1 MGAGGAV
8 APDLRCRGALVTMSI
23 RFIVLPLVGL
33 LATAAD
39 APPLTALAQ
48 LQPGKW
54 TLTSRD
60 GEFATRSICLGDPKV
75 LIQVRQPLPTCNR
88 FVVANDPRRAV
99 VSYTCAGAGNGLTT
113 IRVET
118 PRLAQIETQGVAAG
132 SPFDLA
138 IEARRTGECPAL
150 SMR

>member
-1 MGAGGAV
+1 
-8 APDLRCRGALVTMSI
+8 MSI
-23 RFIVLPLVGL
+23 RFVLLPFVGL
-33 LATAAD
+33 LATAAE

-60 GEFATRSICLGDPKV
+60 SAFSSRSVCIGDPRV
-75 LIQVRQPLPTCNR
+75 LIQIRQPLNSCNR

-99 VSYTCAGAGNGLTT
+99 VSYTCPGAGNGLTT

-118 PRLAQIETQGVAAG
+118 PRLAQIETQGVAG
-132 SPFDLA
+132 GILFDLA
-138 IEARRTGECPAL
+138 IEARRTGDCPTL

>member
-1 MGAGGAV
+1 
-8 APDLRCRGALVTMSI
+8 MSI
-23 RFIVLPLVGL
+23 RFFLLPVVGL
-33 LATAAD
+33 LATAAE

-54 TLTSRD
+54 TLTSQD
-60 GEFATRSICLGDPKV
+60 SAFSSRSVCIGDPRV
-75 LIQVRQPLPTCNR
+75 LIQIRQPSNTCNR

-99 VSYTCAGAGNGLTT
+99 VSYSCPGAGNGLTT

-118 PRLAQIETQGVAAG
+118 PRLAQIETQGVAGGA
-132 SPFDLA
+132 PFDLA
-138 IEARRTGECPAL
+138 IEARRTGDCPTL

>member
-1 MGAGGAV
+1 M
-8 APDLRCRGALVTMSI
+8 PI
-23 RFIVLPLVGL
+23 RFFALLPMAM

-54 TLTSRD
+54 TLSSDDTT
-60 GEFATRSICLGDPKV
+60 FTTRSVCIGDPRV
-75 LIQVRQPLPTCNR
+75 LIQLRQPQQTCNR
-88 FVVANDPRRAV
+88 FVVTNDPRRAV
-99 VSYTCAGAGNGLTT
+99 VSYSCQGAGNGLTT

-118 PRLAQIETQGVAAG
+118 PRLAQIETQGVVRGA
-132 SPFDLA
+132 PFDLA
-138 IEARRTGECPAL
+138 IEARRTGECPSL

>member
-1 MGAGGAV
+1 V
-8 APDLRCRGALVTMSI
+8 TNSLRFLALP
-23 RFIVLPLVGL
+23 FVGL

-48 LQPGKW
+48 LQTGRW
-54 TLTSRD
+54 LLTSQD
-60 GEFATRSICLGDPKV
+60 STFVSRSVCIGDPKV
-75 LIQVRQPLPTCNR
+75 LLQIQHPVTTCSR

-99 VSYTCAGAGNGLTT
+99 VSYSCPGSGNGLTT
-113 IRVET
+113 VRVET
-118 PRLAQIETQGVAAG
+118 PRLAQIETQGVASG
-132 SPFDLA
+132 SPFDMT